1 MPEKIYVVELT
12 ADERTELQGLIS
24 KGKAAAH
31 KLLHARILLKTDRG
45 PQGPAWKNEDIAQAL
60 DIHVRTVERVRKR
73 FVRESLEAALNR
85 KKQTNQHLV
94 KVDGDMEASLIAL
107 ACSKPP
113 EGAAR
118 WTMRMLA
125 DRLVELQVVGSFSY
139 ETVRRTLEKTQDSLH
154 TKTWQ
159 LAEHRRDRAE
169 YPWAPMSQSPHRGF
183 RRVDGGNHGMG
194 RKT

>member
-1 MPEKIYVVELT
+1 MPKKIYVVELT
-12 ADERTELQGLIS
+12 ADERMELQGLIS

-31 KLLHARILLKTDRG
+31 KLLHARILLKTDTG
-45 PQGPAWKNEDIAQAL
+45 PHGPAWKNEGIAQAL

-73 FVRESLEAALNR
+73 LVEEGLEAALNR

-94 KVDGDMEASLIAL
+94 KVDGNVEASLIAL

-125 DRLVELQVVGSFSY
+125 DRLVELEVVETLSY
-139 ETVRRTLEKTQDSLH
+139 ETVRRTLKKTNSSL
-154 TKTWQ
+154 
-159 LAEHRRDRAE
+159 
-169 YPWAPMSQSPHRGF
+169 G
-183 RRVDGGNHGMG
+183 
-194 RKT
+194 